1 MSLLFLSILQQLL
14 GYLSLLAQLDADLQQ
29 TIPANCYTHNCV
41 HVVNIHN
48 HITILDTT
56 MTTGHRLTVSTNL
69 QYRHQSSLCLPSFDT
84 AAIYLFV
91 SSVPAHREQGHT
103 QSDQIFQHGCGF
115 TYKNCFVLI
124 CDSTRTSRSVI
135 RLSWLSSELG
145 KKDTHLALFPDTPY
159 RPIIC

>member
-1 MSLLFLSILQQLL
+1 MV
-14 GYLSLLAQLDADLQQ
+14 LD
-29 TIPANCYTHNCV
+29 
-41 HVVNIHN
+41 
-48 HITILDTT
+48 T

-69 QYRHQSSLCLPSFDT
+69 QYRHQSSYCLPSFDT

-91 SSVPAHREQGHT
+91 SSVPVHREQGHT
-103 QSDQIFQHGCGF
+103 QSDRIFLHGCGF

-145 KKDTHLALFPDTPY
+145 KKGTHLAQFPDTPCY
-159 RPIIC
+159 PRICWVSDVWSVDTPTVHLWPFARPLTFLAAARVSGS

>member
-1 MSLLFLSILQQLL
+1 MCPYSFFPSFNSCLATS
-14 GYLSLLAQLDADLQQ
+14 LSLPSWMLICNKQYLPTATL
-29 TIPANCYTHNCV
+29 
-41 HVVNIHN
+41 IHN
-48 HITILDTT
+48 HITVLDTT

-91 SSVPAHREQGHT
+91 SSVPAHREQDHT

-145 KKDTHLALFPDTPY
+145 KKGTHLALFPDTPY